1 MSRVG
6 AARRCVSSV
15 IEKMDAIR
23 NIHIK
28 RYYTSKKNI
37 TGEGWEDSRPSRT
50 MSRHARPH
58 RGGEKRDWRRGW
70 RFGRGRVMGERG
82 RVGVMR
88 SPPARGVGG
97 AVGASGSSSGSSTPP
112 RRTTKC
118 LQTAHPKHGVNAAE
132 GGVTAAMAAPHA
144 GVSVGLLWGGVRG
157 DGRAYGGWAAVGRG
171 RTFVRP

>member
-50 MSRHARPH
+50 MCHGTRDPIEAGR
-58 RGGEKRDWRRGW
+58 REIGEEDGGLEGGE
-70 RFGRGRVMGERG
+70 
-82 RVGVMR
+82 
-88 SPPARGVGG
+88 
-97 AVGASGSSSGSSTPP
+97 
-112 RRTTKC
+112 
-118 LQTAHPKHGVNAAE
+118 
-132 GGVTAAMAAPHA
+132 
-144 GVSVGLLWGGVRG
+144 
-157 DGRAYGGWAAVGRG
+157 
-171 RTFVRP
+171 